1 MGAKEF
7 YEWFLGW
14 YKEVCNEVN
23 VMISVPNEIQPYI
36 QNDVIILD
44 LFKATSDFVITEPY
58 LKQILDKADE
68 FGLTIYFDPEPKYP
82 TKNTKQIFIF
92 WYNQFGFELTEN
104 GLFMK
109 RVPKKNQKHEVVI

>member
-14 YKEVCNEVN
+14 YKEVCNEVT

-36 QNDVIILD
+36 QNDIIFLD

-68 FGLTIYFDPEPKYP
+68 FGLTIYFDVEPKYN

-92 WYNQFGFELTEN
+92 WYNQFGFELIEN
-104 GLFMK
+104 GVFMK
-109 RVPKKNQKHEVVI
+109 RVPKKNQKHEIVI